1 MVFSTPVFLF
11 YFLVL
16 TLLVYYLVPRKLRN
30 VVILISSL
38 IFYYWG
44 EQTYVVIMFLST
56 AIDFTHGMLVEH
68 FKGKGQITYAKMAV
82 ASSMFFNLLLLLFFK
97 YWANL
102 VIKFSALAFLLLEF
116 STKSK
121 IFATVDSPKGLF
133 TFTWS
138 TPVRLTQPL
147 TTSSPACTSRG
158 RDSPVRAAVSREEV
172 PSNTV
177 PSRGTRSPALTT
189 ITSPTETSSGSTWT
203 SSPFRSMLA

>member
-97 YWANL
+97 Y
-102 VIKFSALAFLLLEF
+102 
-116 STKSK
+116 
-121 IFATVDSPKGLF
+121 
-133 TFTWS
+133 
-138 TPVRLTQPL
+138 
-147 TTSSPACTSRG
+147 
-158 RDSPVRAAVSREEV
+158 
-172 PSNTV
+172 
-177 PSRGTRSPALTT
+177 
-189 ITSPTETSSGSTWT
+189 
-203 SSPFRSMLA
+203 